1 MVVVSEA
8 VNGKTILDCI
18 DSSSPG
24 ATQCASVIR
33 DIVPAIESIVVEFAL
48 NQGDVPGLKEKLSN
62 YVIDYASYLE
72 SDDGESWRVGKPVA
86 VELALGLELL
96 ASHACGEQPETC
108 RVRFYQDYVPLSLKE
123 TFLKEGL
130 ETLIVSGGTAGY
142 SA

>member
-72 SDDGESWRVGKPVA
+72 SDDGESWRPRM
-86 VELALGLELL
+86 LWPWRF
-96 ASHACGEQPETC
+96 CC
-108 RVRFYQDYVPLSLKE
+108 RANRQTPQN
-123 TFLKEGL
+123 FL
-130 ETLIVSGGTAGY
+130 
-142 SA
+142 